1 MEDPTVHSDSEPDSP
16 EPVLK
21 HKKRPVPVQGVSRQL
36 SPARDKSPVAQE
48 RPPMKPAKLPKP
60 EPRKLALPCKV
71 TEPPTK
77 IAEPPPKVAEPP
89 SKAAEPRKV
98 EEPGKVVE
106 TMSLISK
113 LGLIIDGANN

>member
-1 MEDPTVHSDSEPDSP
+1 MHSDSEPDSP
-16 EPVLK
+16 EPVHN

-77 IAEPPPKVAEPP
+77 IAEPPA
-89 SKAAEPRKV
+89 KAAKPHKV